1 MAFEPCAFGG
11 YVTFGVKLL
20 TPDGRVLEESRGR
33 QLLAHDVAPGHY
45 IEVVSEVSLE
55 GFKPG
60 RYRMLFDM
68 VNELVCW
75 FQSVGSEVV
84 ERWIEIV

>member
-1 MAFEPCAFGG
+1 
-11 YVTFGVKLL
+11 VTFGVKLL

-33 QLLAHDVAPGHY
+33 QRLALDVAPGSCV
-45 IEVVSEVSLE
+45 EVVTEVSLD

-60 RYRMLFDM
+60 RYRVLFDM

-75 FQSVGSEVV
+75 FQSVGSAVV